1 MWSHA
6 QLAWWWYL
14 ELRRDRDHLICIM
27 RYEPNLVLGWVV
39 VELTSIQSFE
49 VDLWIYIGTTSIFE
63 KGEWLIAVTCITQTI
78 AVIII
83 IDANCIIIIV
93 MHIIITLKNGALIVD
108 CCRMMMSKI
117 MFASIGEW
125 GVGQTHHCAAK
136 SMRNF
141 MHCGAVMTE
150 GIHFDTWFEHQLLCP
165 LLQSI
170 LNMYLHTSQ
179 KCWEQ
184 QLDDLDNK
192 QDVQEAI
199 AIKWMNQSKWPKYYS
214 SHYCINPIKQYYCLA
229 KIQITFY
236 CNMANQRMFA
246 RYVLYHHKNDNWS
259 LMLFVYIYCFANLIY
274 EYICVIHKNNTVKV

>member
-1 MWSHA
+1 MCSSFILFFQCGVGWNIKLVTLGSSWTGPFHDFVKDARWQKVLVYEQHELKLMWTHV

-150 GIHFDTWFEHQLLCP
+150 GIHFEYTIWASIIVPIALIHSEHVFAYITEMLRAG
-165 LLQSI
+165 I
-170 LNMYLHTSQ
+170 GWSQ
-179 KCWEQ
+179 
-184 QLDDLDNK
+184 
-192 QDVQEAI
+192 
-199 AIKWMNQSKWPKYYS
+199 
-214 SHYCINPIKQYYCLA
+214 
-229 KIQITFY
+229 
-236 CNMANQRMFA
+236 
-246 RYVLYHHKNDNWS
+246 
-259 LMLFVYIYCFANLIY
+259 
-274 EYICVIHKNNTVKV
+274 